1 MQTQMHNTETSRKRA
16 IEVEVGELNEGMWVH
31 FSFHSEV
38 GLDGTERNRKFL
50 RTTLLLAELEGE
62 VKMVSEQ
69 RQRGEER
76 ELKLSLEL
84 AQQFPMTLDEAD
96 AETDDSTQA
105 SHSTSAQPLP
115 EYRESMLSFRQ
126 LIEQQ
131 TVTDSGDPE
140 KLRAA
145 LLSVLPFPLTRV
157 LLHSSYKELGAGAVQ
172 SIEACL
178 HCWRQE
184 TLGTDELLNMLK
196 SFASQSDILQKCLEP
211 IMTSNEGEVAT
222 LQQMCDLTE
231 MMCQSNRE

>member
-1 MQTQMHNTETSRKRA
+1 
-16 IEVEVGELNEGMWVH
+16 
-31 FSFHSEV
+31 
-38 GLDGTERNRKFL
+38 
-50 RTTLLLAELEGE
+50 
-62 VKMVSEQ
+62 MVSEQ

-131 TVTDSGDPE
+131 TVTDSSDPE

-184 TLGTDELLNMLK
+184 TLGTDELLIMLK
-196 SFASQSDILQKCLEP
+196 SFASQSEILQQCIEP
-211 IMTSNEGEVAT
+211 ITTSNEGEAAT

-231 MMCQSNRE
+231 MMCQATRG